1 MDTQTS
7 DSEARHGRR
16 TAKTPVLDRLK
27 ERAAR
32 FIGAHEKLAAVGLA
46 VLTAACL
53 VLLFWF
59 TTFAGFGS
67 SADFIYS
74 KF

>member
-1 MDTQTS
+1 MPTKS
-7 DSEARHGRR
+7 SR
-16 TAKTPVLDRLK
+16 TRKKTPVLDRAK
-27 ERAAR
+27 SRAVE
-32 FIGAHEKLAAVGLA
+32 FISAHTALAAVGLA

-59 TTFAGFGS
+59 TTFAGFGA